1 MGDDYIGVV
10 AEGLKRIDFE
20 KVDIKG
26 NRLNEKGAKK
36 LIKNLR
42 PTHKSL
48 DLSNNCIGKSTSFL
62 KNILSANE
70 NKLQVSFFS
79 GLLGVYLTKFQLS

>member
-48 DLSNNCIGKSTSFL
+48 DLSN
-62 KNILSANE
+62 
-70 NKLQVSFFS
+70 
-79 GLLGVYLTKFQLS
+79 